1 MLFFPFHSPLVKH
14 MEYFANKC
22 IIYEILYIKFIKA
35 FRIGKKMSMN
45 MLVFFFKIIRISND
59 DIFEPIDGR
68 WSCPY
73 CMYQIVNNVMVC
85 SQ

>member
-1 MLFFPFHSPLVKH
+1 MKFCTLSLSRPSGLVK
-14 MEYFANKC
+14 NV
-22 IIYEILYIKFIKA
+22 YEHI
-35 FRIGKKMSMN
+35 
-45 MLVFFFKIIRISND
+45 VFFKKIIRISND

>member
-1 MLFFPFHSPLVKH
+1 

-22 IIYEILYIKFIKA
+22 IIYEILYIKVIKA
-35 FRIGKKMSMN
+35 FLIGKKMSMN
-45 MLVFFFKIIRISND
+45 MLVFKKIIRISNY

-73 CMYQIVNNVMVC
+73 CMYHIVNNVIVC

>member
-1 MLFFPFHSPLVKH
+1 MIFFPFYSPFVKH

-22 IIYEILYIKFIKA
+22 IIYEILYIKVIKA
-35 FRIGKKMSMN
+35 FWIGKIMSMN
-45 MLVFFFKIIRISND
+45 MLVFFKIIHISND
-59 DIFEPIDGR
+59 DIFKPIDGR

-73 CMYQIVNNVMVC
+73 CMYHIVNNVMVC